1 MKKKLYKKK
10 NPGMA
15 IKKGAGM
22 PGLKARDIEELRDGN
37 CKFHCSVNKNPT
49 NPGWAELIAHA

>member
-1 MKKKLYKKK
+1 MNKKLYKKK

-49 NPGWAELIAHA
+49 NPG